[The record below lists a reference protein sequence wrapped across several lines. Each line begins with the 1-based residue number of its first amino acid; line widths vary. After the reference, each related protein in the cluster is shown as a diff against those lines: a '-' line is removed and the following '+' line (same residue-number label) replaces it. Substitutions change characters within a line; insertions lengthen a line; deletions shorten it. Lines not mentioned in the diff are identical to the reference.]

1 MSLDDDGAMPEIH
14 KLRNNIEFAATS
26 QFFHTFQSAFRP
38 WPAHYNPASLLV
50 QVHALTHRNKKQS
63 DDDYVFTTEDLEK
76 MILDP
81 TERYRIQELMVRML
95 RLLTRN
101 RFINNDTWQMYF
113 AREIDKRGEL
123 EENPFYEHVEQQPDD
138 GSHDN
143 KDVAMK
149 DAVKED
155 PKQEDD
161 KKDDPVQDEGVKQED
176 GIKQENG
183 TKEDDDPKQ
192 ASVEEQE
199 QQQQQQP
206 VKERRPINY
215 FDMPLELR
223 VHLLHTLCE
232 WQLDDA
238 ERFREHLDSEE
249 DAVHWRVDPIG
260 YDAKGSLYWLFDDN
274 RLYKEMPEP
283 KKKKAKPKKKP
294 VRKGRAG
301 VRRSSRRAAQ
311 ATAQEEEEAEEE
323 TENWV
328 PWQLL
333 CVTSQEWEA
342 FPKRFEN
349 SQHPDEQ
356 NFYSL
361 LVEDVLPKVLPVI
374 QEHEEALKKKDAMKY
389 RKRSSRL
396 ISRELEALERDHQQQ
411 QLIVTDTRRST
422 RRQEIARKREEE
434 EKVTA
439 AQAREERLRERERR
453 IQQREN
459 AQAEEERRQAM
470 AESLREQEAKEREEK
485 MLQQQAKRQNK
496 RKQSQSAAPKKRGRK
511 PKNKHAEEEDVWQF
525 DCVCGVSGENI
536 DDGTPL
542 IACERCGKWQHI
554 RCLQKDGQL
563 EEGRK
568 SFASY
573 SFFCKPCTAKGSQD
587 VDIDGV
593 DDNETTLPPPH
604 TPRKLTIIQS
614 QPPPPPPPSSHYQQ
628 PPRQYHQP
636 PISIPHPQMPPTNGH
651 HQHYQHHHNNNHHH
665 HHPYVP
671 LQPWIHHQ
679 PQQPPQQQQQQQPPL
694 AARHTMGQHAFPL
707 LSPMVPNDPSN
718 GNNGH
723 MQYNMYRNT
732 LPPLLPQLPVPGVPP
747 VAPRPTA
754 KSTPSTTTTTTPT
767 TTTATNG
774 YMHFQDTER
783 KGQ

>member
-1 MSLDDDGAMPEIH
+1 MSLDDDGAMPEIN

-81 TERYRIQELMVRML
+81 SERYRIQELMVRML

-123 EENPFYEHVEQQPDD
+123 EENPFYEHE
-138 GSHDN
+138 S
-143 KDVAMK
+143 
-149 DAVKED
+149 
-155 PKQEDD
+155 
-161 KKDDPVQDEGVKQED
+161 
-176 GIKQENG
+176 
-183 TKEDDDPKQ
+183 T
-192 ASVEEQE
+192 
-199 QQQQQQP
+199 
-206 VKERRPINY
+206 KERRPINY

-223 VHLLHTLCE
+223 VHLLNTLCE

-249 DAVHWRVDPIG
+249 DACI
-260 YDAKGSLYWLFDDN
+260 DN

-283 KKKKAKPKKKP
+283 KKKKPKAKKKP

-301 VRRSSRRAAQ
+301 VRRSSRRAAH
-311 ATAQEEEEAEEE
+311 TTPQEEEEEDE

-342 FPKRFEN
+342 FPKQFEA

-361 LVEDVLPKVLPVI
+361 LVEDVLPKVVPVI

-422 RRQEIARKREEE
+422 RRQEMTRKREEE

-453 IQQREN
+453 MQQREN

-470 AESLREQEAKEREEK
+470 AESLREQEEKEREEK
-485 MLQQQAKRQNK
+485 MQQAKRQNK
-496 RKQSQSAAPKKRGRK
+496 RKQSQSQAPKKRGRK
-511 PKNKHAEEEDVWQF
+511 PKNKHAEEEDAWQF
-525 DCVCGVSGENI
+525 DCVCGVSGDNI

-587 VDIDGV
+587 VDIDGM
-593 DDNETTLPPPH
+593 DESD
-604 TPRKLTIIQS
+604 
-614 QPPPPPPPSSHYQQ
+614 
-628 PPRQYHQP
+628 
-636 PISIPHPQMPPTNGH
+636 
-651 HQHYQHHHNNNHHH
+651 
-665 HHPYVP
+665 
-671 LQPWIHHQ
+671 
-679 PQQPPQQQQQQQPPL
+679 
-694 AARHTMGQHAFPL
+694 
-707 LSPMVPNDPSN
+707 
-718 GNNGH
+718 
-723 MQYNMYRNT
+723 
-732 LPPLLPQLPVPGVPP
+732 
-747 VAPRPTA
+747 
-754 KSTPSTTTTTTPT
+754 
-767 TTTATNG
+767 
-774 YMHFQDTER
+774 
-783 KGQ
+783 